1 MTTTTGFDKDRIT
14 GALTSQWESLDGLLA
29 SLPATAWDA
38 PSALPGWTVRD
49 VVAHVI
55 GTEASLLGEQAPE
68 ADVDVTELPHVNN
81 EIAAFNERWVRSM
94 RESTPQRMLDRFRDV
109 VARRS
114 DALRAMTQ
122 DDFDAPSWTPVGK
135 GTYGRF
141 MRIRIFDTWL
151 HEQDIRDA
159 VGVPGHEAGPCVE
172 HAFDELAE
180 SLGFVIGKRAAAPD
194 GAGVTLEF
202 TGALRRSVHVAVDGR
217 AAVVPELPGP
227 ATATLRLD
235 AGLFARLAGG
245 RVAAEDRLSDVE
257 YSGDTELG
265 ERIVRNL
272 AFTI

>member
-1 MTTTTGFDKDRIT
+1 MNTTTGFDKDVIT
-14 GALTSQWESLDGLLA
+14 RALAAQWESLDALLA
-29 SLPATAWDA
+29 SLPAAAWDE
-38 PSALPGWTVRD
+38 PSPLPGWTVRD

-55 GTEASLLGEQAPE
+55 GTESALLGEAAP
-68 ADVDVTELPHVNN
+68 APDIDVTELAHVRN
-81 EIAAFNERWVRSM
+81 EIAAVNERWVRSM
-94 RESTPQRMLDRFRDV
+94 RESAPERMLERFRDV
-109 VARRS
+109 VSRRG

-122 DDFDAPSWTPVGK
+122 SDFDAPSWTPVGK

-159 VGVPGHEAGPCVE
+159 TGLPGHQAGPCVE
-172 HAFDELAE
+172 QSFDELVE
-180 SLGFVIGKRAAAPD
+180 SLGYVIGKKAGAPD

-202 TGALRRSVHVAVDGR
+202 TGPLQRTVHVAVAGR
-217 AAVVPELPGP
+217 ASVVPELPGP

-245 RVAAEDRLSDVE
+245 RVDPEERLPEVDR
-257 YSGDTELG
+257 SGDTELG
-265 ERIVRNL
+265 ARIVRNL